1 MLTATRNARTRQL
14 SRGAIAAGVAA
25 LGLVGLAA
33 PASAENYRLVK
44 TYGSGGDQD
53 GQFKNPGGVVLGS
66 ENTRDTVIVADTINS
81 RIQVFYADDGSFIRK
96 WGTEGSGNTELSA
109 PEGIARDS
117 AGNVW
122 VADTGN
128 NRIKRF
134 DGQGVVNGGWGESGS
149 AAGQFNAPNDVA
161 IGPGAQGKVY
171 VADTGNNRI
180 QVFNA
185 GTGQHEE
192 TWGGALGSGDKEF
205 DRPEAITTDANG
217 NVYVADTG
225 NHRVQVFDAG
235 GTFLRKF
242 GSHKEGDD
250 DVWDPAGIA
259 VNPAGNVIVAN
270 HGLIESIVEFGPTGT
285 FIRKL
290 PGRQFHRPSGL
301 TTDAAGNLFVA
312 DSDNFEI
319 KKMTLSPELTV
330 KNSAASV
337 QPGSFGYVVNG
348 TTIAANHPPGMQET
362 ILIERGIDVTVSEV
376 DGAGGFSV
384 ASYTVSV
391 DCGAGSQAATS
402 IKLTNFTADTTCT
415 FTNTRPSIAPPGP
428 GGPTPPVPGFP
439 LPGGTT
445 PGGTT
450 PTAAKCKVPKLKR
463 NSTLKATKT
472 ALTKA
477 RCKAGKVSRAASK
490 TVRKGKVIKLK
501 KKAGTLLKTGTKVDI
516 VVSSGP
522 KR

>member
-14 SRGAIAAGVAA
+14 SRGAIAAGLAA

-44 TYGSGGDQD
+44 TYGSGGEGD

-66 ENTRDTVIVADTINS
+66 ENTRETVIVADTINS
-81 RIQVFYADDGSFIRK
+81 RIQVLYADDGSLARK

-128 NRIKRF
+128 
-134 DGQGVVNGGWGESGS
+134 
-149 AAGQFNAPNDVA
+149 
-161 IGPGAQGKVY
+161 
-171 VADTGNNRI
+171 
-180 QVFNA
+180 
-185 GTGQHEE
+185 
-192 TWGGALGSGDKEF
+192 
-205 DRPEAITTDANG
+205 
-217 NVYVADTG
+217 
-225 NHRVQVFDAG
+225 HRVYVFDAG

-242 GSHKEGDD
+242 GSHKRGDD

-259 VNPAGNVIVAN
+259 VNPAGNVIVAHN
-270 HGLIESIVEFGPTGT
+270 GFSESIVEFDPTGT

-330 KNSAASV
+330 KNSAAS
-337 QPGSFGYVVNG
+337 QGNFGYVVNG
-348 TTIAANHPPGMQET
+348 TTIAANHPAGMQET
-362 ILIERGIDVTVSEV
+362 ILIERGIDVTVSEI

-391 DCGAGSQAATS
+391 DCGAACRVIRMTMRTLREESRLSCPSTQSSRETGPARAPAGELRRLPPQRREPGHRDGPASGERERRAH
-402 IKLTNFTADTTCT
+402 ADLQ
-415 FTNTRPSIAPPGP
+415 
-428 GGPTPPVPGFP
+428 P
-439 LPGGTT
+439 LGL
-445 PGGTT
+445 
-450 PTAAKCKVPKLKR
+450 A
-463 NSTLKATKT
+463 
-472 ALTKA
+472 
-477 RCKAGKVSRAASK
+477 
-490 TVRKGKVIKLK
+490 
-501 KKAGTLLKTGTKVDI
+501 
-516 VVSSGP
+516 
-522 KR
+522 